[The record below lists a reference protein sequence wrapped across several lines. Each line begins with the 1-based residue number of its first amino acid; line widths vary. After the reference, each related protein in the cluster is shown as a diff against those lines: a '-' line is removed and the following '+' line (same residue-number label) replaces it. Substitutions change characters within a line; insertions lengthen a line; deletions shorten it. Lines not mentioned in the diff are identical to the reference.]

1 MPVSLDATIG
11 KLHAFEL
18 SNFDNSGSLINKV
31 ESTFSSFHIGES
43 DDYNDRMNKYS
54 KGNHGGA
61 SERFCKNM
69 EEVHK
74 LYEEIKKQEE
84 FEAPLA
90 RRLPRGKGK
99 YKGKL
104 PLKCFNCDR
113 IGNMASNY
121 PDKESS
127 EKREY
132 RDDRIE
138 MTDRKTTNTE
148 DIETSEGKIERH
160 A

>member
-1 MPVSLDATIG
+1 MLVSLDATIG

-18 SNFDNSGSLINKV
+18 SNFDNSGSSVNKV
-31 ESTFSSFHIGES
+31 ESAFSSFHIGES
-43 DDYNDRMNKYS
+43 DDYNDRMSKYS
-54 KGNHGGA
+54 EGNHNGA
-61 SERFCKNM
+61 SERFHKNM

-84 FEAPLA
+84 FEALLA

-104 PLKCFNCDR
+104 PLKCFNCDK
-113 IGNMASNY
+113 IGHMASNC

-132 RDDRIE
+132 
-138 MTDRKTTNTE
+138 
-148 DIETSEGKIERH
+148 
-160 A
+160 